1 MRRVEKKGYAPRSGS
16 LPLRTTLDQTAVDRE
31 RDYFARVMQMTP
43 AMLNAEIQRQ
53 QQQRGYNSP
62 ELNFLV
68 ALQVN
73 RLRGPELGAPTTEQM
88 QAKAKGIVDVL
99 QTLADQQRAYNKEIQ
114 DAERQIAD
122 LNCDNLPSVDQS
134 VPGGAP

>member
-1 MRRVEKKGYAPRSGS
+1 LKKG
-16 LPLRTTLDQTAVDRE
+16 LRATQRLASAQDNIDQTAVDRE

-114 DAERQIAD
+114 DAEGQIAD

>member
-1 MRRVEKKGYAPRSGS
+1 
-16 LPLRTTLDQTAVDRE
+16 
-31 RDYFARVMQMTP
+31 MTP

-134 VPGGAP
+134 VPGRAP